1 MKVFLIGLPGS
12 GKTTLGRQI
21 AELQNKEFVD
31 LDEEIVRGERQR
43 IVDIFQKL
51 GESRFRELEKQYLEK
66 WCLSETEFVMATGG
80 GTPCYHQN
88 IELINK
94 AGISVFLDED
104 ISKITDRML
113 SGELAK
119 RPLFAGQDQS
129 AVANRIRQMKE
140 ERLPYYSRARLS
152 FSSLELKAETISDQ
166 IRSLEGEA

>member
-43 IVDIFQKL
+43 IVNIFQKL

-88 IELINK
+88 IELINTS
-94 AGISVFLDED
+94 GISVFLDED
-104 ISKITDRML
+104 VSKITKRML
-113 SGELAK
+113 STELAK
-119 RPLFAGQDQS
+119 RPLFAGQDPA
-129 AVANRIRQMKE
+129 AVAKRIRQMKE
-140 ERLPYYSRARLS
+140 ERLPFYRHAKLT
-152 FSSLELKAETISDQ
+152 FSSPELKAKIISDR
-166 IRSLEGEA
+166 IRSLER